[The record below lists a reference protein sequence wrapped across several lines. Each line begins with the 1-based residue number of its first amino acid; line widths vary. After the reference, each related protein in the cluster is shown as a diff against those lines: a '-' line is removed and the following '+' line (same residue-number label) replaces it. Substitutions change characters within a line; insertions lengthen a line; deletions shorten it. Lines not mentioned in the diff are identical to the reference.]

1 VAENSRNSVASVG
14 LATSASSP
22 TSPVSS
28 TSPVSTTSLVSTT
41 SPALA
46 ASTPGALRSQTR
58 ARRRSEKRSNYGRT
72 LRRAIGVGALVAA
85 WEAYSRISENRLVP
99 NVSFI
104 WTALRESF
112 SSGDLWF
119 HGRLTL
125 FRSTTGLAIALCL
138 GVLFGFLLGTNRW
151 FRSAFA
157 PIFSATY
164 PAPKLALYPVFILLF
179 GLGGTSKVLL
189 VAVECFY
196 PVVFN
201 VAAGA
206 QGISRDFMWHA
217 YNVEASLWRRVKDLI
232 LPSTLPAILTGL
244 RIAAPLMLVVEVVT
258 EMIGESRGLGFMI
271 MDARSRFDPPTVFA
285 VIVVLA
291 LGGYFLDRI
300 VQLLTRQLVFWER
313 DVRI

>member
-1 VAENSRNSVASVG
+1 MAEISALPGTPLSR
-14 LATSASSP
+14 
-22 TSPVSS
+22 
-28 TSPVSTTSLVSTT
+28 TTSLLPHK
-41 SPALA
+41 SPEAK
-46 ASTPGALRSQTR
+46 SKRTR
-58 ARRRSEKRSNYGRT
+58 QSNWART
-72 LRRAIGVGALVAA
+72 LRRALGVLALVAA

-99 NVSFI
+99 NVSLI
-104 WTALRESF
+104 WNALREVAT
-112 SSGDLWF
+112 SGDLWF

-125 FRSTTGLAIALCL
+125 FRSTTGLAIALFL
-138 GVLFGFLLGTNRW
+138 GVSFGFALGTNKW
-151 FRSAFA
+151 FRAAFA
-157 PIFSATY
+157 PLFSATY

-179 GLGGTSKVLL
+179 GLGGTSKILL

-206 QGISRDFMWHA
+206 QSISRDFMWHA
-217 YNVEASLWRRVKDLI
+217 RNVEASAFRKVKDLI
-232 LPSTLPAILTGL
+232 FPSTLPATLTGL

-291 LGGYFLDRI
+291 LAGYLLDRF
-300 VQLLTRQLVFWER
+300 VQLLTRKLVFWES
-313 DVRI
+313 DVRL

>member
-1 VAENSRNSVASVG
+1 MTKG
-14 LATSASSP
+14 PFQSAL
-22 TSPVSS
+22 T
-28 TSPVSTTSLVSTT
+28 
-41 SPALA
+41 ARLA
-46 ASTPGALRSQTR
+46 AIHLFTASPIGETVDFYTSWGLEALPVPSDEATTTARFRSTGTDHHVLQFRNAGHHGLELIEFTMGSRSAVDAYFNQISGLDPKAIETRPGALSG
-58 ARRRSEKRSNYGRT
+58 ASGGYGFT
-72 LRRAIGVGALVAA
+72 LRDLEGRRLQFG
-85 WEAYSRISENRLVP
+85 SERLAGILGP
-99 NVSFI
+99 
-104 WTALRESF
+104 
-112 SSGDLWF
+112 SG
-119 HGRLTL
+119 
-125 FRSTTGLAIALCL
+125 S
-138 GVLFGFLLGTNRW
+138 
-151 FRSAFA
+151 
-157 PIFSATY
+157 
-164 PAPKLALYPVFILLF
+164 PVFILLF

-206 QGISRDFMWHA
+206 QGISRDFMWHSF
-217 YNVEASLWRRVKDLI
+217 NVEASLWRRVKDLI

-300 VQLLTRQLVFWER
+300 VQILTRQLVFWER